1 MIPIK
6 YDHSDVYTYKFDSEV
21 QDIEYDFTTDLATG
35 DTVASS
41 VVTCTDANGNST
53 TSAMISGSSTVT
65 PNALFTI
72 SAGTV
77 GMLYSIEVKGTTTD
91 GELHLGLLS
100 LEVFGGISLNTSLGS
115 SEADSYITLQ
125 EANNYIMNKYGHSNT
140 WDTLTIEGKKRLIQ
154 QAAIDI
160 DTLNFVGSKY
170 YDSQSMQFPRDDH
183 SVITGNCATPFSV
196 NSFLNSNLYSTT
208 YNKYPENYWKY
219 GSCHITSGTPV
230 YDIRIIATSIATNG
244 QVIVNTDF
252 SATPTANTKFITFV
266 PLDSAIKNAQCEQL
280 LYLLQTSSM
289 DTLKSYK
296 TLGAEV
302 VKIGDVE
309 VDFKRSTNT
318 RDAHVVSSSA
328 RRFLS
333 RYINRTY
340 RVLRA

>member
-1 MIPIK
+1 MSPIK
-6 YDHSDVYTYKFDSEV
+6 FNHESSYVYKFDT
-21 QDIEYDFTTDLATG
+21 DTFGIEYDFSNDIATG
-35 DTVASS
+35 DTLASA
-41 VVTCTDANGNST
+41 VVTITDSNGNST
-53 TSAMISGSSTVT
+53 TTAMISGTSVVT
-65 PNALFTI
+65 PDVFFTI

-77 GMLYSIEVKGTTTD
+77 GMLYSIKIIGTSVNSKIYSGFLTC
-91 GELHLGLLS
+91 
-100 LEVFGGISLNTSLGS
+100 EVFGGISLNTSLGS